1 MSVPAGQ
8 RAKSKFEVLIK
19 ARELAKYTLDIT
31 KNEKV
36 FKVEYQNSLTND
48 LIKIAKDI
56 FINCWIA
63 NNKRV
68 TDSSIADERI
78 RLQQIAIDNCVA
90 LLALIDLAK
99 CVYHLKSKRVWFW
112 AANTIAVRDLIKEW
126 RMSDIKRYKS
136 IA

>member
-68 TDSSIADERI
+68 T
-78 RLQQIAIDNCVA
+78 N
-90 LLALIDLAK
+90 
-99 CVYHLKSKRVWFW
+99 
-112 AANTIAVRDLIKEW
+112 
-126 RMSDIKRYKS
+126 
-136 IA
+136 

>member
-48 LIKIAKDI
+48 L
-56 FINCWIA
+56 
-63 NNKRV
+63 R
-68 TDSSIADERI
+68 
-78 RLQQIAIDNCVA
+78 
-90 LLALIDLAK
+90 
-99 CVYHLKSKRVWFW
+99 
-112 AANTIAVRDLIKEW
+112 
-126 RMSDIKRYKS
+126 
-136 IA
+136 